1 VVLSER
7 EPASGKIGKDQVYP
21 KPQSNF
27 SGFSGGLYRI
37 VFQRGSP
44 SITIYYSANQYK
56 EGTDMRVRLE
66 RRHSNAS
73 TDRRKD
79 RCVSKGDHAFIV
91 LKNDLK
97 NGTTRSRCFYGAMK
111 EEIDHERSKLDKTL
125 QIQTDKA
132 QQKSEHDA
140 LVLKYRNGTLRGD
153 DALNVLTRSVT
164 DLKML
169 LSGNQNPKQPRQP
182 MAMPLMNQSK
192 STTRLSSLRT
202 SPIHK
207 AAGRRK
213 MREMRKQAGTPPLLK
228 LDGLISYFKQ
238 PRQTSPIH
246 KTPPTPQIA
255 KRLNLPAN
263 YTGLQKRHQ
272 LGKDTDRSKS
282 LGGATMSSQDLR
294 EERTARLAFSKS
306 LRGDDFYHMGDR

>member
-1 VVLSER
+1 M
-7 EPASGKIGKDQVYP
+7 K
-21 KPQSNF
+21 
-27 SGFSGGLYRI
+27 
-37 VFQRGSP
+37 
-44 SITIYYSANQYK
+44 
-56 EGTDMRVRLE
+56 VRLE

-97 NGTTRSRCFYGAMK
+97 NGTTKSRIFYGAMK

-125 QIQTDKA
+125 QIQMDNA

-153 DALNVLTRSVT
+153 DALNVLTKSLT

-228 LDGLISYFKQ
+228 LDGLIRWIK
-238 PRQTSPIH
+238 PTGIHQTSPIH

>member
-1 VVLSER
+1 M
-7 EPASGKIGKDQVYP
+7 K
-21 KPQSNF
+21 
-27 SGFSGGLYRI
+27 
-37 VFQRGSP
+37 
-44 SITIYYSANQYK
+44 
-56 EGTDMRVRLE
+56 VRLE

-97 NGTTRSRCFYGAMK
+97 NGTTKSRIFYGAMK

-125 QIQTDKA
+125 QIQMDNA

-153 DALNVLTRSVT
+153 DALN

-182 MAMPLMNQSK
+182 MAMPLMIQSK

-228 LDGLISYFKQ
+228 LDGLIRWTK
-238 PRQTSPIH
+238 PTGIHQTSPIH